1 MHNRIWTVLLICLL
15 AFMLGSS
22 AAWAQDRSKDEVVQS
37 MRDRHSS
44 LVQAKDRGL
53 VGEAWNGM
61 VAVVDQDAP
70 SRVQD
75 LVDSENYD
83 RRELYQIIAAETD
96 TSVQEVA
103 LQNRIRMYRLANDNH
118 YVQDRNRN
126 WVRKKD
132 FKN

>member
-1 MHNRIWTVLLICLL
+1 MKKRIWTVLLVCML
-15 AFMLGSS
+15 AFVLGSF
-22 AAWAQDRSKDEVVQS
+22 AAWAQNRSKDEVVQS
-37 MRDRHSS
+37 MKDRHPD
-44 LVQAKDRGL
+44 LMQAKDQGL

-61 VAVVDQDAP
+61 VAIVDQGAD

-83 RRELYQIIAAETD
+83 RRELYQVIAAQTD

-103 LQNRIRMYRLANDNH
+103 LQNRIRMYRLADDNH
-118 YVQDRNRN
+118 YVQDQNRN

>member
-1 MHNRIWTVLLICLL
+1 MKNRIWTVLIICLL
-15 AFMLGSS
+15 TFVLGSS
-22 AAWAQDRSKDEVVQS
+22 AAWAQNRGKDEVVQS
-37 MRDRHSS
+37 MKDRHSS
-44 LVQAKDRGL
+44 LVQAKDQGL

-61 VAVVDQDAP
+61 VAIVDQGAA

-83 RRELYQIIAAETD
+83 RRELYQKIAAETD

-103 LQNRIRMYRLANDNH
+103 LQNRIRMYRLADDNH
-118 YVQDRNRN
+118 YLQDGNRN

>member
-1 MHNRIWTVLLICLL
+1 MQNRIWTVLLVFLL
-15 AFMLGSS
+15 AFLLGSS
-22 AAWAQDRSKDEVVQS
+22 AVWAQNRSKDEVVQS
-37 MRDRHSS
+37 MKDRHSS
-44 LVQAKDRGL
+44 LVQAKDQGL

-61 VAVVDQDAP
+61 VAVVDQGAP

-83 RRELYQIIAAETD
+83 RRELYQIIAADTD

-103 LQNRIRMYRLANDNH
+103 LQNRIRMYRLADDNH
-118 YVQDRNRN
+118 YVQDQNRN